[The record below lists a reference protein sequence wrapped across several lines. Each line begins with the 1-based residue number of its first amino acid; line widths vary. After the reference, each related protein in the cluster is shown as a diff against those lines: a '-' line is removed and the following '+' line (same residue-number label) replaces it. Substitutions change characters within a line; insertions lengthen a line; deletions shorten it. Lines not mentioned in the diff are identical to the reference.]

1 MSVGAATSGE
11 GDAIEAVV
19 RRADVQMDEADRA
32 HYSGKGSMER
42 PELCEGEPANKATI
56 SASRAPYSHSNFS
69 GNSVHMVR
77 IVCSRIIKE
86 YGEFLQGYRF

>member
-32 HYSGKGSMER
+32 HYSSKCSMKR
-42 PELCEGEPANKATI
+42 PELCQGEPANKATI
-56 SASRAPYSHSNFS
+56 SASRARYSLSNFS

-77 IVCSRIIKE
+77 IVCNRIIKE
-86 YGEFLQGYRF
+86 YGELLQRYRF